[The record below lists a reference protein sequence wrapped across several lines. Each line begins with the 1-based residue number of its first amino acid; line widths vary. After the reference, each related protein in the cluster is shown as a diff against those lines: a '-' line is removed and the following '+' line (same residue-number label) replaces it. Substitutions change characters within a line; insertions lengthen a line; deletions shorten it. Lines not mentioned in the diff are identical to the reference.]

1 MGCCRPKGER
11 PRGGGKAFGN
21 TQAGSSFKGICH
33 LFLRVDSKALEEYTS
48 EENHPG
54 NGLPYP
60 EGVDSTFSEPTV
72 RALVFMTWPAG

>member
-11 PRGGGKAFGN
+11 PSGGKAFGN
-21 TQAGSSFKGICH
+21 TQSRSGFKGICP

-54 NGLPYP
+54 YGLPHP
-60 EGVDSTFSEPTV
+60 EGVYSTFSEPTV
-72 RALVFMTWPAG
+72 RALVFMTRPAG